1 MSSHPDDAHV
11 LILSRNYIATIA
23 GPADYYDAVESAF
36 RALAADAI
44 RSLPVGHVPGVDG
57 AFHIKAAVTES
68 SPRLA
73 AVKINGNFPHNPQ
86 RRGLPTIQGC
96 IALADAEDGR
106 LLALMDSIEITAR
119 RTAAASAV
127 AARHLARRDAETIA
141 FVGCGTQARY
151 HLAAL
156 LALEWP
162 RLRTLRCFDI
172 NPGAAEKLCAA
183 AGRHRLDAVTATSA
197 AQACRDADIVVT
209 TTPANAPIIDCG
221 ELRAGCFVAA
231 VGADNPTKCE
241 IAPALMAQARVVP
254 DITAQ
259 AETMGDLRA
268 AIAARAMH
276 RDDVHAELAQIVSGQ
291 RAGRT
296 SQQDIFI
303 FDSTGTAI
311 QDLAAASIVYQR
323 ASADPAALRVA
334 LN

>member
-1 MSSHPDDAHV
+1 
-11 LILSRNYIATIA
+11 
-23 GPADYYDAVESAF
+23 
-36 RALAADAI
+36 
-44 RSLPVGHVPGVDG
+44 VGHVPGVDG
-57 AFHIKAAVTES
+57 AFHIKAAVMES
-68 SPRLA
+68 EPRLA
-73 AVKINGNFPHNPQ
+73 AVKINGNFPNNPQ

-106 LLALMDSIEITAR
+106 LLALMDSIEITAQ
-119 RTAAASAV
+119 RTAAASAL
-127 AARHLARRDAETIA
+127 AARHLARRDAATIA

-156 LALEWP
+156 LALDWP
-162 RLRTLRCFDI
+162 QLRTLQCFDVSAE
-172 NPGAAEKLCAA
+172 AAAKLCAS
-183 AGRHRLDAVTATSA
+183 AGRHRLDASVAASA

-209 TTPANAPIIDCG
+209 TTPAAAPIIDRG
-221 ELRAGCFVAA
+221 DLRDGCFVAA
-231 VGADNPTKCE
+231 VGADNPAKCE
-241 IAPALMAQARVVP
+241 MAPALMAHARVVP

-268 AIAARAMH
+268 AIAAGAMR

-296 SQQDIFI
+296 SPHEIFV

-323 ASADPAALRVA
+323 ASADAAALRVA